1 MFRRKNT
8 SKNAGGKGRNNR
20 TTKNNRNNRS
30 GSIPNSRPNNN
41 RSGSIPSSRPKNN
54 FSKIPRPRN
63 TLTPYRTEYARNQ
76 PTIYSNLPSDPSQA
90 LNVLKLRNTPNPEKF
105 YTNFT
110 PPSSNH
116 PEYRQNPYQKSRS
129 FANRMEAN
137 NENQKQYQIS
147 INNPPS
153 SLRPSSLNALYEP
166 PYQPPYQPTHGAYI
180 VPGTRPNSMF
190 SDNELIKLKKSRN
203 NFNQYLRNQK
213 KMRNPYEPIN

>member
-90 LNVLKLRNTPNPEKF
+90 LNVLNLRNTPNPAGYKNKF
-105 YTNFT
+105 NINYNEQRRRTN
-110 PPSSNH
+110 
-116 PEYRQNPYQKSRS
+116 
-129 FANRMEAN
+129 AMEARQAAESRIKN
-137 NENQKQYQIS
+137 NVSVNKLLNGYRSKENNRPSQQFSKINSVRFPLLKVPTNEHQRRTKLTNSKFTQKE
-147 INNPPS
+147 INN
-153 SLRPSSLNALYEP
+153 LNKAERN
-166 PYQPPYQPTHGAYI
+166 YQEYAKAMNGQI
-180 VPGTRPNSMF
+180 
-190 SDNELIKLKKSRN
+190 
-203 NFNQYLRNQK
+203 
-213 KMRNPYEPIN
+213 